1 MMSRDQYT
9 IGAEEEFFLAEAD
22 SLRIAR
28 RFPAGFLRDC
38 KQRMG
43 VRVSRELLQSQVE
56 TNTAVCASITELDSG
71 MRQLRR
77 QLIQTADQHDLVVVA
92 SGTYPTADWDGQRN
106 TEKPRYQKMLDDF
119 QIIGRRNLLCGLH
132 VHVAPPPGVDRI
144 ELMNRALPWLPL
156 FLALSAS
163 SPFWRR
169 AQSGLMSYRQSAY
182 DEWPRTGIPD
192 RFEDEDEYAR
202 FVATLTDAGI
212 IENASYLWWTI
223 RPSMRYPTLE
233 LRICDMCPRI
243 ADAIALA
250 ALYRCLLRLLVRRP
264 DIGRGWNA
272 MTRPLIE
279 ENRWLAKRHGVRAEL
294 VDVYTSRRRSI
305 AQCLEELCILLAED
319 AEFFGCQKEIAGLAA
334 IVDQGSSADRQIA
347 VFQAARAA
355 GASRLEAGR
364 VVVESLIAESRADLD
379 AVESRLDSVAEGVSC
394 R

>member
-1 MMSRDQYT
+1 MRMTTDDHYT

-28 RFPAGFLRDC
+28 RISAGFLLDC
-38 KQRMG
+38 KEQMG
-43 VRVSRELLQSQVE
+43 IRVSRELLQSQIE
-56 TNTAVCASITELDSG
+56 TNTAVCASIAELG
-71 MRQLRR
+71 ARMRQLRQ

-92 SGTYPTADWDGQRN
+92 SGTYPTADWGGQRN
-106 TEKPRYQKMLDDF
+106 TAKPRYRKMLEDF

-156 FLALSAS
+156 FLALSTS

-192 RFEDEDEYAR
+192 RFEDECDYAR
-202 FVATLTDAGI
+202 FVATLTQAGI
-212 IENASYLWWTI
+212 IENASHLWWTI
-223 RPSMRYPTLE
+223 RPSMRFPTLE
-233 LRICDMCPRI
+233 LRICDMCPQI
-243 ADAIALA
+243 ADAVALA

-264 DIGRGWNA
+264 EIGRGWNS

-279 ENRWLAKRHGVRAEL
+279 ENRWLAKRYGVRAEL
-294 VDVYTSRRRSI
+294 VDVFTSQRRSV
-305 AQCLEELCILLAED
+305 AECLEELCKLLTED
-319 AEFFGCQKEIAGLAA
+319 AEFFGCQEDISALAA
-334 IVDQGSSADRQIA
+334 IVDRGSSADRQIA
-347 VFQAARAA
+347 VFQSAREA

-364 VVVESLIAESRADLD
+364 AVVEALIAESRADLD
-379 AVESRLDSVAEGVSC
+379 RAEPGTNFLSG
-394 R
+394 